1 MKKLAL
7 YIHFPF
13 CKQKCYYCDFK
24 SFANKEMYVDSY
36 INALCKEIEKYNY
49 LNKEYEITS
58 IYLGGGTPS
67 HIDSKNIVK
76 VLDIVRENYAI
87 NKNAEI
93 TIEIN
98 PGTVDKEKLQS
109 YYDAGINRIS
119 FGLQSTNDEMLKRIG
134 RIHSYNDFVENYNV
148 AREIGFNNISV
159 DLIFGLPEQNT
170 EIWNKTLEDI
180 INLKSEHISAYSLKV
195 EEGTPFYTMQS
206 KGKLELP
213 SEDTEREMYYV
224 LKDTLKKNGY
234 EQYEISNFAKK
245 GYESKHNIAYWE
257 RQDYLGVGSNSASCI
272 ENKRFSNEENIEKYI
287 EIINKNEFPVMYE
300 ETLSEED
307 IFVEEIILGLRMLKG
322 INAIEI
328 LKNQPQERIDN
339 FLRNKE
345 KLLKNGLIEEK
356 RDIIKLTD
364 RGLDLANQVFVK
376 FME

>member
-49 LNKEYEITS
+49 LNDEYKVAS

-67 HIDSKNIVK
+67 YIDSKNIVK
-76 VLDIVRENYAI
+76 VLNIVRENYSI

-98 PGTVDKEKLQS
+98 PGTVDKENLQS
-109 YYDAGINRIS
+109 YYDAGINRVS
-119 FGLQSTNDEMLKRIG
+119 FGLQSTNNEMLKRIG
-134 RIHSYNDFVENYNV
+134 RIHNYNEFIQNYKL

-159 DLIFGLPEQNT
+159 DLIFGLPEQSMK
-170 EIWNKTLEDI
+170 IWNETIEDI
-180 INLKSEHISAYSLKV
+180 INLKPEHISAYSLKV
-195 EEGTPFYTMQS
+195 EEGTPFYAMQS
-206 KGKLELP
+206 KGDLELP
-213 SEDTEREMYYV
+213 SEEVEREMYYR
-224 LKDTLKKNGY
+224 LKDILKKNGY

-245 GYESKHNIAYWE
+245 GYESKHNIAYWQ

-287 EIINKNEFPVMYE
+287 DIINKDELPVVYE
-300 ETLSEED
+300 EILNEEE

-322 INAIEI
+322 INTTEI
-328 LKNQPQERIDN
+328 LKNQLQERIDK
-339 FLRNKE
+339 FIKNKE
-345 KLLKNGLIEEK
+345 NLLKSGLIEEE
-356 RDIIKLTD
+356 RDIIRLTD